1 MAKRNTYTPEYKA
14 KNRNRNTGGGEQTI
28 SEIASREGINV
39 NQLKKLEKE
48 FLENASRAFNGSKS
62 EKEAKRAAENS
73 KSGRKAYAENRSPDS
88 SGGLAQKN
96 LKKCSDLTGRKSL
109 VMKNDRLNIKEQCEL
124 LEINRTSM
132 YYQPV
137 EPAEK
142 ALEREEY
149 IKSRIDYWHTKFCYI
164 GHRKIKEKL
173 VQEDGIAIGRKLVR
187 RYMAEMN
194 ICPVYPKSIFQ
205 SPERTV

>member
-1 MAKRNTYTPEYKA
+1 
-14 KNRNRNTGGGEQTI
+14 
-28 SEIASREGINV
+28 
-39 NQLKKLEKE
+39 
-48 FLENASRAFNGSKS
+48 
-62 EKEAKRAAENS
+62 
-73 KSGRKAYAENRSPDS
+73 
-88 SGGLAQKN
+88 
-96 LKKCSDLTGRKSL
+96 
-109 VMKNDRLNIKEQCEL
+109 
-124 LEINRTSM
+124 M

-187 RYMAEMN
+187 RYMTEMN
-194 ICPVYPKSIFQ
+194 ICPVYPKPNLSKPGKNSLKFPYLLKNLKIDRPNQVWSIDITYIKMGRSHMYLTAIIDWYSRFIVGYELSDTLVFTKKHSAISFALCVLFQ
-205 SPERTV
+205 ASISSFLASSCNIIIAS

>member
-1 MAKRNTYTPEYKA
+1 
-14 KNRNRNTGGGEQTI
+14 
-28 SEIASREGINV
+28 
-39 NQLKKLEKE
+39 
-48 FLENASRAFNGSKS
+48 
-62 EKEAKRAAENS
+62 
-73 KSGRKAYAENRSPDS
+73 
-88 SGGLAQKN
+88 
-96 LKKCSDLTGRKSL
+96 
-109 VMKNDRLNIKEQCEL
+109 MKNDRLNIKEQCEL

-187 RYMAEMN
+187 RYMEYLSSLSEAQSFKTRKEQFKISVSAE
-194 ICPVYPKSIFQ
+194 KSKN
-205 SPERTV
+205 

>member
-1 MAKRNTYTPEYKA
+1 
-14 KNRNRNTGGGEQTI
+14 
-28 SEIASREGINV
+28 
-39 NQLKKLEKE
+39 
-48 FLENASRAFNGSKS
+48 
-62 EKEAKRAAENS
+62 
-73 KSGRKAYAENRSPDS
+73 
-88 SGGLAQKN
+88 
-96 LKKCSDLTGRKSL
+96 
-109 VMKNDRLNIKEQCEL
+109 MKNDRLNIKEQCEL

-173 VQEDGIAIGRKLVR
+173 VPDSVDMSDCDFWYEIGRASCR
-187 RYMAEMN
+187 
-194 ICPVYPKSIFQ
+194 
-205 SPERTV
+205 ERV

>member
-1 MAKRNTYTPEYKA
+1 
-14 KNRNRNTGGGEQTI
+14 
-28 SEIASREGINV
+28 
-39 NQLKKLEKE
+39 
-48 FLENASRAFNGSKS
+48 
-62 EKEAKRAAENS
+62 
-73 KSGRKAYAENRSPDS
+73 
-88 SGGLAQKN
+88 
-96 LKKCSDLTGRKSL
+96 
-109 VMKNDRLNIKEQCEL
+109 MKNDRLNIKEQCEL
-124 LEINRTSM
+124 LEVNRTSM

-187 RYMAEMN
+187 RLSEAQSFKTRKEQFKISVSAE
-194 ICPVYPKSIFQ
+194 KSKN
-205 SPERTV
+205 

>member
-1 MAKRNTYTPEYKA
+1 
-14 KNRNRNTGGGEQTI
+14 
-28 SEIASREGINV
+28 
-39 NQLKKLEKE
+39 
-48 FLENASRAFNGSKS
+48 
-62 EKEAKRAAENS
+62 
-73 KSGRKAYAENRSPDS
+73 
-88 SGGLAQKN
+88 
-96 LKKCSDLTGRKSL
+96 
-109 VMKNDRLNIKEQCEL
+109 MKNDRLNIKEQCEL

-173 VQEDGIAIGRKLVR
+173 YRKTGLQS
-187 RYMAEMN
+187 AESLSDV
-194 ICPVYPKSIFQ
+194 IWRK
-205 SPERTV
+205 